1 MATSRFFESPA
12 PGVEFAYEGE
22 LLHAED
28 SRFQHIDIYEHP
40 TFGRTLVLDGAVQT
54 SERDEF
60 LYHEMLVHVPMLSH
74 PEPKRV
80 LVIGGGDGG
89 TLRRV
94 LEHPTV
100 TEAVMVEID
109 ERVTELS
116 REYFPSIGGDVWDDP
131 RATVLFDDGNAYI
144 HADGEPFDVIIVDS
158 SDPVGPGIVL
168 FEVPFFRRCYE
179 RLTDDGF
186 YSAQTGSAFYFQGEV
201 NMAYTNARAA
211 FPDVRLYLGHVTTYP
226 GTLWSYL
233 LAGDD
238 VEVDAPAALA
248 RSAERKISA
257 RYWNPEIHAAA
268 FALPG
273 VIREALG
280 PGAPPGVF
288 TPRS

>member
-1 MATSRFFESPA
+1 MAPSRFFETPS

-28 SRFQHIDIYEHP
+28 SPFQHIDVYEHP

-60 LYHEMLVHVPMLSH
+60 LYHEMLVHVPLLAH
-74 PEPKRV
+74 AAPERV

-100 TEAVMVEID
+100 TDAVMVEID
-109 ERVTELS
+109 ERVTAVS
-116 REYFPSIGGDVWDDP
+116 REYMPSIGGEIWDDP
-131 RATVLFDDGNAYI
+131 RARVLFEDGNAYI
-144 HADGEPFDVIIVDS
+144 HADGAPFDAIVVDS

-168 FEVPFFRRCYE
+168 FETPFYARCLE
-179 RLTDDGF
+179 RLRPGGVF
-186 YSAQTGSAFYFQGEV
+186 VAQVGSPIYFQDEMR
-201 NMAYTNARAA
+201 MAYRNARAA

-226 GTLWSYL
+226 GVVWGFMLC
-233 LAGDD
+233 GDQL
-238 VEVDAPAALA
+238 EIDAATAAA
-248 RSAERKISA
+248 RAEERKLDVRA
-257 RYWNPEIHAAA
+257 WTPDVQAGA

-273 VIREALG
+273 FVLEGLRSEARNPFL
-280 PGAPPGVF
+280 P
-288 TPRS
+288 

>member
-60 LYHEMLVHVPMLSH
+60 LYHEMLVHVPLLCH

-94 LEHPTV
+94 LEHSTV
-100 TEAVMVEID
+100 TDAVMVEID
-109 ERVTELS
+109 ERVTALS
-116 REYFPSIGGDVWDDP
+116 REWMPSIGGDIWDDH
-131 RATVLFDDGNAYI
+131 RANVLFEDGNAYI
-144 HADGEPFDVIIVDS
+144 HADGERFDAIIVDS

-168 FEVPFFRRCYE
+168 FETPFYRRCLE
-179 RLTDDGF
+179 RLNPGGVF
-186 YSAQTGSAFYFQGEV
+186 VAQVGSPIYFQDEMR
-201 NMAYTNARAA
+201 MAYHNARAA
-211 FPDVRLYLGHVTTYP
+211 FADVRLYLGHVTTYP
-226 GTLWSYL
+226 GVAWSYML
-233 LAGDD
+233 CGEQLSIDAGEATERA
-238 VEVDAPAALA
+238 V
-248 RSAERKISA
+248 ERKITT
-257 RYWNPEIHAAA
+257 RYWTPGLHAGA
-268 FALPG
+268 FGLPG
-273 VIREALG
+273 FVIAGLDG
-280 PGAPPGVF
+280 GSKNPF
-288 TPRS
+288 SS